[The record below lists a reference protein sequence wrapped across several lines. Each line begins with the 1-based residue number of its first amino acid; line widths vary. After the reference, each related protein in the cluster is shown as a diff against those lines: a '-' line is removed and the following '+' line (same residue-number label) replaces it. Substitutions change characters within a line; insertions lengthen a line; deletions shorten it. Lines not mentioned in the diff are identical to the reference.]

1 MNESVDIM
9 YDKRLFSKEVI
20 RNVNY
25 KEEKNWRDNLLI
37 SEKFMS
43 IHQCLKPN
51 SLCYIFKENPNQRLP
66 IKCSSSTW
74 FYENCLKT
82 MFFM

>member
-25 KEEKNWRDNLLI
+25 KEEKLWTSLSNADLYNLLHI
-37 SEKFMS
+37 VNESVDIMYDKRLFS
-43 IHQCLKPN
+43 
-51 SLCYIFKENPNQRLP
+51 KEVIRNVNYKGRKRLA
-66 IKCSSSTW
+66 
-74 FYENCLKT
+74 
-82 MFFM
+82 